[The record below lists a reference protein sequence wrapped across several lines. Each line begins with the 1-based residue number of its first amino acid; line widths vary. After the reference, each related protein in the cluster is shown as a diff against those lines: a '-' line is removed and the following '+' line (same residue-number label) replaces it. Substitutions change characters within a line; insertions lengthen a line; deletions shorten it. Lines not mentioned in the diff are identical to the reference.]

1 MAPEHDE
8 LNRRRED
15 REARRK
21 QRLAEQR
28 KLRVKIIIA
37 AVVLI
42 ACGAAI
48 FLLAGGNDRSGEEN
62 EAQAQVQ
69 ETLPVVQETEALQS
83 NRSPVTVVHVRAA
96 GDLNV
101 TDSVIAAGAGAMG
114 YDFRECFMNV
124 APVLA
129 SADLTMLNFEGNL
142 CGGPYGTAS
151 TSAPQELAE
160 ALRAAGVDIV
170 QMANSCTVNNG
181 LIGLTST
188 LSAFRAAGIEPV
200 GAYATPAEFRQ
211 TKGYT
216 ICEVQ
221 GIKIAVVAF
230 TKGVGSMGLPAGNE
244 DCVNLLYTDYATTYQ
259 DIDTEGIKSILKAV
273 ASEKPDI
280 TIAMLHWGSEFNDA
294 ISASQK
300 KIVTLLQGQ
309 GVDVILGT
317 HSHRVQQIDFDE
329 TKGTLVAY
337 SLGDFFG
344 DATAAGSNYSIILDV
359 EITQDRDLGETK
371 VTGFSYYPIYT
382 LKEGETCDNQRRV
395 VMIDTTMHAYDKNFV
410 DKVTADAYAS
420 MKNSLERIRERVE
433 PETEEEE

>member
-1 MAPEHDE
+1 
-8 LNRRRED
+8 
-15 REARRK
+15 
-21 QRLAEQR
+21 
-28 KLRVKIIIA
+28 
-37 AVVLI
+37 
-42 ACGAAI
+42 
-48 FLLAGGNDRSGEEN
+48 
-62 EAQAQVQ
+62 
-69 ETLPVVQETEALQS
+69 
-83 NRSPVTVVHVRAA
+83 
-96 GDLNV
+96 
-101 TDSVIAAGAGAMG
+101 
-114 YDFRECFMNV
+114 
-124 APVLA
+124 
-129 SADLTMLNFEGNL
+129 
-142 CGGPYGTAS
+142 
-151 TSAPQELAE
+151 
-160 ALRAAGVDIV
+160 
-170 QMANSCTVNNG
+170 
-181 LIGLTST
+181 
-188 LSAFRAAGIEPV
+188 V
-200 GAYATPAEFRQ
+200 GAYSSPSEFRQ

-259 DIDTEGIKSILKAV
+259 EIDTDGIKAILKAV

-294 ISASQK
+294 ISTSQK
-300 KIVTLLQGQ
+300 NIASLLLNQ

-317 HSHRVQQIDFDE
+317 HSHRVQQIEFDE

-382 LKEGETCDNQRRV
+382 LKESETCDNQRRV

-410 DKVTADAYAS
+410 DKVTADAYTS
-420 MKNSLERIRERVE
+420 MKNSLERIKERVE
-433 PETEEEE
+433 PEEEKKE

>member
-21 QRLAEQR
+21 QRQAEQR
-28 KLRVKIIIA
+28 KLRTKIIIA
-37 AVVLI
+37 AAVLL
-42 ACGAAI
+42 ACGVAI
-48 FLLAGGNDRSGEEN
+48 FFLAGGGDRPVDREELL
-62 EAQAQVQ
+62 Q
-69 ETLPVVQETEALQS
+69 ETQATRPTVAETEAPHGS
-83 NRSPVTVVHVRAA
+83 RSPVTVIHVRAA

-101 TDSVIAAGAGAMG
+101 TDSVIAAGAGVMG
-114 YDFRECFMNV
+114 YNFRECFMNV
-124 APVLA
+124 TPVLA

-151 TSAPQELAE
+151 TSAPQEMAE

-188 LSAFRAAGIEPV
+188 LNAFRAAGIEPV
-200 GAYATPAEFRQ
+200 GAYSSPAEFRQ

-244 DCVNLLYTDYATTYQ
+244 DCVNLLYTDYATTYKE
-259 DIDTEGIKSILKAV
+259 IDTEGIKSILKAV

-300 KIVTLLQGQ
+300 TIVSLLQGQ

-317 HSHRVQQIDFDE
+317 HSHRVQQIEFDE
-329 TKGTLVAY
+329 VKGTLVAY

-382 LKEGETCDNQRRV
+382 LKENETCDNQRRV

-420 MKNSLERIRERVE
+420 MKNSLERIKDRVE
-433 PETEEEE
+433 PEEEKK